1 MAVSVSIARLS
12 VKFFSSHCLL
22 GEGGSFGPG
31 CCCFFFAAGCCCFRF
46 KMASLFFTYHSS
58 LYCFTVSGSWLGMT
72 KVVSVKGV
80 RLIAIVLSDNHSPRS
95 RDGTG
100 EGNLVPIGSTHD
112 VPPDDQTPHLRIRF
126 PPITWFVFHQALI
139 MMHHLIPFP
148 PISHHDVPPDDHL
161 ICFHPFQIMWYHVF
175 CSIKA
180 IPLIIQITST
190 VSACF
195 TNYDQ
200 PCS

>member
-1 MAVSVSIARLS
+1 MLLSHNPLPVAVVISAIDRSHLFTMAVSVLIARLS
-12 VKFFSSHCLL
+12 VKFFSSHSLL
-22 GEGGSFGPG
+22 GEGGSFSRG

-58 LYCFTVSGSWLGMT
+58 LSCFTVSGSWLGMT

-100 EGNLVPIGSTHD
+100 GGNLVPIGSTHD

-126 PPITWFVFHQALI
+126 PPIT
-139 MMHHLIPFP
+139 
-148 PISHHDVPPDDHL
+148 
-161 ICFHPFQIMWYHVF
+161 
-175 CSIKA
+175 
-180 IPLIIQITST
+180 
-190 VSACF
+190 
-195 TNYDQ
+195 
-200 PCS
+200 

>member
-1 MAVSVSIARLS
+1 MLLSHNPLPVAVVISAIDRSHLFTMAVSVSIARLS

-31 CCCFFFAAGCCCFRF
+31 CCCFRF
-46 KMASLFFTYHSS
+46 KMASPFFTYHSS

-80 RLIAIVLSDNHSPRS
+80 RLIAVVLSDNHSPRS
-95 RDGTG
+95 RDSTG

-126 PPITWFVFHQALI
+126 PPIT
-139 MMHHLIPFP
+139 
-148 PISHHDVPPDDHL
+148 
-161 ICFHPFQIMWYHVF
+161 
-175 CSIKA
+175 
-180 IPLIIQITST
+180 
-190 VSACF
+190 
-195 TNYDQ
+195 
-200 PCS
+200 

>member
-1 MAVSVSIARLS
+1 MKRVLGVGSTFMLLSHNPLPVAVVISAIDRSRLVTMAVSVSIACLS
-12 VKFFSSHCLL
+12 VRFSSSHCLL
-22 GEGGSFGPG
+22 GGG
-31 CCCFFFAAGCCCFRF
+31 CCFFFATGCCCFRF
-46 KMASLFFTYHSS
+46 NMASLFFTYHSS

-126 PPITWFVFHQALI
+126 PPIT
-139 MMHHLIPFP
+139 
-148 PISHHDVPPDDHL
+148 
-161 ICFHPFQIMWYHVF
+161 
-175 CSIKA
+175 
-180 IPLIIQITST
+180 
-190 VSACF
+190 
-195 TNYDQ
+195 
-200 PCS
+200 